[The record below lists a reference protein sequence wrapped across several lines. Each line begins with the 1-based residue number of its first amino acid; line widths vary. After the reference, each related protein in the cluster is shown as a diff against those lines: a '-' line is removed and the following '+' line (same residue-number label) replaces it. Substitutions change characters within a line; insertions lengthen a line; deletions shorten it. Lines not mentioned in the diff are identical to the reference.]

1 LNVIHLADRPE
12 VARRP
17 GLADFKPKVGG
28 DEPPRARRFRI
39 SRSVVVIV
47 VVGAH
52 VVAATLFAIPVIKR
66 AIFEPAPA
74 QVSGPAVAMVD
85 MAMSPPEDQA
95 PANKT
100 RFPVLKQGNSDNA
113 TKRARSAGITL
124 TEPART
130 VLMVRVSAEG
140 RSGEV
145 AIIDGSGNVVLDQV
159 AVEYAREQQWTP
171 ALVAGR
177 ESAMSIRL
185 AVDFDP
191 GS

>member
-17 GLADFKPKVGG
+17 ALADFKPKVGG
-28 DEPPRARRFRI
+28 DEPTRAKRFRM
-39 SRSVVVIV
+39 SRSVVVII

-52 VVAATLFAIPVIKR
+52 VVAGALFAIPVIKR

-74 QVSGPAVAMVD
+74 QLSGPPVAMVD
-85 MAMSPPEDQA
+85 MAMSPTEDLA
-95 PANKT
+95 PASKT
-100 RFPVLKQGNSDNA
+100 RFPVLKQGKTDNP
-113 TKRARSAGITL
+113 THRARSAGITL
-124 TEPART
+124 AEPART
-130 VLMVRVSAEG
+130 VLLVRVSAEG

-145 AIIDGSGNVVLDQV
+145 AIIDGSGNAVLDQV
-159 AVEYAREQQWTP
+159 AIEYARAQEWTP